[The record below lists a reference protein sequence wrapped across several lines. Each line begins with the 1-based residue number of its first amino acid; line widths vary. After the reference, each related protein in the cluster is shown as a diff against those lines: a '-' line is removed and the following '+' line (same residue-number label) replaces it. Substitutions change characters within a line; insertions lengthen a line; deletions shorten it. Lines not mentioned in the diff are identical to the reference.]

1 MGACCGRRN
10 NQANQPQC
18 CQPLPPQQPAGQQ
31 PQFIA
36 VPMPQPQQQPPQQF
50 RTIPVMYPPPGQPR
64 LYQIDIY
71 NNKEKKQESLN
82 SSMLCFVCL
91 IYIYLLL
98 LLFIIIYDSL
108 RGNTSLIYK
117 HFKCNIFNTLIFHFK
132 MNRLN

>member
-64 LYQIDIY
+64 LY
-71 NNKEKKQESLN
+71 
-82 SSMLCFVCL
+82 
-91 IYIYLLL
+91 
-98 LLFIIIYDSL
+98 
-108 RGNTSLIYK
+108 
-117 HFKCNIFNTLIFHFK
+117 
-132 MNRLN
+132 